1 MFTSAQHVA
10 HHFMD
15 TWPFLTSFLL
25 KATVGMELQFGLARV
40 IFRID
45 QEARFLLNRELFA
58 LKEPS
63 ATAILHSNHSLS
75 CQQA

>member
-1 MFTSAQHVA
+1 MQLSECFTSAQRVA

-25 KATVGMELQFGLARV
+25 KATVGTELQFGLAALFSV
-40 IFRID
+40 SIKKL
-45 QEARFLLNRELFA
+45 FLLNRKLIA

-63 ATAILHSNHSLS
+63 VRAILHSHHSFY
-75 CQQA
+75 